1 MKFKILSIL
10 LISLFSTAYSQNL
23 NFSDSKFKALMLS
36 SSPDNDIAKDL
47 GGNSI
52 AIDANSDGEIQL
64 SEAQNVAI
72 LNVKID
78 EAKKYTDYPDNTE
91 IDYSYYFSHL
101 PDTITDVLSFTNLEE
116 LYIADTKSA
125 NISFVN
131 NSKIKKVICTQR
143 WYTIEESFNGN
154 YYDTGFYPVDF
165 TIDNCPAI
173 VSMDDISAS
182 YHPYFSGSA
191 TFRIKNNPQLN
202 GALILNNKLVSWLI
216 FENQNFTS
224 IDITDCNGLSKLSV
238 PNMTS
243 LQNITIKN
251 NQDGFNYDQNI
262 DLIANNCTA
271 LQGIIC
277 DGDYYDSR
285 AVYISSANLNGCS
298 ALKKIKGLNM
308 SSIDFS
314 AAGLTSLEE
323 LDCAYYNR
331 YIYFTGYPN
340 TDVVFGDVGSINLAG
355 LPSLKVLK
363 AFNQKISNV
372 SFANN
377 PSLEYVDVSN
387 TTSSMTSLTVSDL
400 FKLTTLKAG
409 LYRNNSDT
417 PEPNLLEINAKNCI
431 LLKDIEISQQ
441 TKLKKLNFE
450 NCSSL
455 TDFSFGDAYFDQ
467 FNVLESVNFKD
478 CSSLKNLT
486 LYHTQIT
493 TLDLSDCHNLE
504 TLRFGYNEKL
514 SELNIKNGAAEN
526 VSLASTTTAT
536 ICADQFQV
544 NELRGMYPDAI
555 VNSNCDS
562 TLATQNSDKNSVSVY
577 PNPARDIVSVKSA
590 NTIKN
595 IIIYDVQGKLILN
608 KNASEK
614 DLSIDVSKYLPGVYY
629 LRIKTNMSDDIR
641 KIIKN

>member
-1 MKFKILSIL
+1 MG
-10 LISLFSTAYSQNL
+10 LFSTAYSQTV
-23 NFSDSKFKALMLS
+23 NFSDAKFKALMLS
-36 SSPDNDIAKDL
+36 SNLDNEIAKDSD
-47 GGNSI
+47 GNSI
-52 AIDANSDGEIQL
+52 AIDANDDGIIQL

-78 EAKKYTDYPDNTE
+78 ETKKYTDYPDNME

-101 PDTITDVLSFTNLEE
+101 PDNISDALLFTNLEE
-116 LYIADTKSA
+116 LYITDTSNA
-125 NISFVN
+125 SISFVN
-131 NSKIKKVICTQR
+131 NNMIKKVICNQR
-143 WYTIEESFNGN
+143 WYKIEESFNGN

-165 TIDNCPAI
+165 TIDDCPGI
-173 VSMDDISAS
+173 VSIDDISAA
-182 YHPYFSGSA
+182 YHPYLMGSA
-191 TFRIKNNPQLN
+191 IFRIKNNPQLN
-202 GALILNNKLVSWLI
+202 GALVLNDMLI
-216 FENQNFTS
+216 SELYFENQNFSS
-224 IDITDCNGLSKLSV
+224 ITIDGCYGLNKLSV
-238 PNMTS
+238 PDMAS

-251 NQDGFNYDQNI
+251 HQDGFNYDQNVA
-262 DLIANNCTA
+262 LIANNCTA
-271 LQGIIC
+271 LQEISC
-277 DGDYYDSR
+277 SGDYYDSH
-285 AVYISSANLNGCS
+285 AVYVTSANLNGCS
-298 ALKKIKGLNM
+298 SLKKIKGLNM
-308 SSIDFS
+308 PSIDFS

-331 YIYFTGYPN
+331 YIYYTGYPN
-340 TDVVFGDVGSINLAG
+340 TDVIFGDVGSINLAG

-372 SFANN
+372 SFAHNL
-377 PSLEYVDVSN
+377 SLEYVNVSN
-387 TTSSMTSLTVSDL
+387 TTSNMTSLTVSDL
-400 FKLTTLKAG
+400 YKLTTLKAG
-409 LYRNNSDT
+409 LYRNNSYT

-455 TDFSFGDAYFDQ
+455 TDFSFGNAYFDQ

-486 LYHTQIT
+486 LEHTQIT

-504 TLRFGYNEKL
+504 NLMFDYNEKL
-514 SELNIKNGAAEN
+514 SDLNIKNGAAEN

-536 ICADQFQV
+536 ICADQFQI
-544 NELRGMYPDAI
+544 NEIRGKYPDAV
-555 VNSNCDS
+555 VNSDCDS
-562 TLATQNSDKNSVSVY
+562 TLATQDSGKNSVSVY

-590 NTIKN
+590 NSIKN

-608 KNASEK
+608 QNASQKE
-614 DLSIDVSKYLPGVYY
+614 INVNVSQYPQGIYY
-629 LRIKTNMSDDIR
+629 LRIKTEMSDDIR